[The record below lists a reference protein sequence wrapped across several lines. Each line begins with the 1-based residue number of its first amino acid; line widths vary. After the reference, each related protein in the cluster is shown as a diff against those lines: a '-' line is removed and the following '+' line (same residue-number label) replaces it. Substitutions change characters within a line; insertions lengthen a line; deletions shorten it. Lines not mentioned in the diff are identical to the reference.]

1 MYFYYFLNFSYSA
14 LYSKLVNIGIGG
26 PGSLEFAQAVLH
38 LLDVSEVFVDS
49 PDWLWRLWSTVV
61 NPLHE
66 FILKVLYHD
75 NWQITVYT
83 CTNAILLAMVL
94 TLISRYM

>member
-1 MYFYYFLNFSYSA
+1 MNICIDVSIISIFFCNFSYSA
-14 LYSKLVNIGIGG
+14 LYGKLVNIGIGG

-66 FILKVLYHD
+66 FILKVLNHV
-75 NWQITVYT
+75 NKQI
-83 CTNAILLAMVL
+83 
-94 TLISRYM
+94 